1 MLVIAGDWK
10 TAGHRLRK
18 PAQGTAPAIGR
29 RHSPCNR
36 TQAQPLQSD
45 GRHAPQ
51 QSDARHAPQ
60 QSDARHDP
68 LQSDT
73 RYAPCNRTPGTVP
86 TVGCKRRP
94 YIRWQ
99 RAAPRESARPWT
111 PRLSPALAL
120 HSPPF
125 GGRGWGWV
133 SPPNAKRVPAA
144 HGLGNPRLLK
154 GGGYLLSRI
163 ALQYHRRRRA

>member
-51 QSDARHAPQ
+51 QSDARHDPPAI
-60 QSDARHDP
+60 RHKVCP

-73 RYAPCNRTPGTVP
+73 RHGPHCRMQTT
-86 TVGCKRRP
+86 T
-94 YIRWQ
+94 
-99 RAAPRESARPWT
+99 
-111 PRLSPALAL
+111 L
-120 HSPPF
+120 HSLATCSSKRKCTPLDASLVACLGITLPSLRREGL
-125 GGRGWGWV
+125 GGGSLGWFSGGG
-133 SPPNAKRVPAA
+133 PPNAKRVPAA

-154 GGGYLLSRI
+154 GGGYLLARI
-163 ALQYHRRRRA
+163 ALQYHRRTWA

>member
-36 TQAQPLQSD
+36 TEGMTPSNRTQGMTPCNQTQGMPPAIGHQARSPL
-45 GRHAPQ
+45 
-51 QSDARHAPQ
+51 SDANDDPTFVGNVQLQEKVHALGRLACRLPWH
-60 QSDARHDP
+60 STP
-68 LQSDT
+68 LPS
-73 RYAPCNRTPGTVP
+73 
-86 TVGCKRRP
+86 
-94 YIRWQ
+94 
-99 RAAPRESARPWT
+99 E
-111 PRLSPALAL
+111 
-120 HSPPF
+120 
-125 GGRGWGWV
+125 GGAGGWV
-133 SPPNAKRVPAA
+133 SPPNAKRVPTAQ
-144 HGLGNPRLLK
+144 GLGNPRLLK

>member
-51 QSDARHAPQ
+51 QSDARHDPPAI
-60 QSDARHDP
+60 RHKVCP

-73 RYAPCNRTPGTVP
+73 RHGPHCRMQTT
-86 TVGCKRRP
+86 T
-94 YIRWQ
+94 
-99 RAAPRESARPWT
+99 
-111 PRLSPALAL
+111 L
-120 HSPPF
+120 HSLATCSSKRKCTPLDASLVACLGHSTPLPSE
-125 GGRGWGWV
+125 GGAGGWV
-133 SPPNAKRVPAA
+133 S
-144 HGLGNPRLLK
+144 GLGVGLKCKEGSLSALPWKPSVVERGRLPTLPHC
-154 GGGYLLSRI
+154 I
-163 ALQYHRRRRA
+163 AVPSA

>member
-51 QSDARHAPQ
+51 QSDARHDPL
-60 QSDARHDP
+60 QSDTRYDP

-133 SPPNAKRVPAA
+133 S
-144 HGLGNPRLLK
+144 GLGLGSGLGVGLLDLQMQRGFPRHLAMGTL
-154 GGGYLLSRI
+154 GC
-163 ALQYHRRRRA
+163 

>member
-45 GRHAPQ
+45 TRHGPHCRMQ
-51 QSDARHAPQ
+51 
-60 QSDARHDP
+60 
-68 LQSDT
+68 T
-73 RYAPCNRTPGTVP
+73 TT
-86 TVGCKRRP
+86 
-94 YIRWQ
+94 
-99 RAAPRESARPWT
+99 
-111 PRLSPALAL
+111 L
-120 HSPPF
+120 HSLATCSSKRKCTPLDASLVACLGIPLPSLRREGL
-125 GGRGWGWV
+125 GGGSLWV
-133 SPPNAKRVPAA
+133 SPPNAKKVPTARG
-144 HGLGNPRLLK
+144 HGNPRLMK

>member
-18 PAQGTAPAIGR
+18 PAQGTAP
-29 RHSPCNR
+29 CNR

-45 GRHAPQ
+45 G
-51 QSDARHAPQ
+51 RHAPQ

-94 YIRWQ
+94 YCRWQ
-99 RAAPRESARPWT
+99 LAVPKRKCTALDASLVACLGHST
-111 PRLSPALAL
+111 PLPSE
-120 HSPPF
+120 
-125 GGRGWGWV
+125 GGAGGG
-133 SPPNAKRVPAA
+133 SLGPPNAKRVPTAR
-144 HGLGNPRLLK
+144 GLGNPRLLK

>member
-36 TQAQPLQSD
+36 TEGMTPSNRTQGMP
-45 GRHAPQ
+45 
-51 QSDARHAPQ
+51 PQ

-73 RYAPCNRTPGTVP
+73 RYAPCKRTPGTVP

-99 RAAPRESARPWT
+99 RAAPRESTRPWT
-111 PRLSPALAL
+111 TRCSPALGIPL
-120 HSPPF
+120 PSL
-125 GGRGWGWV
+125 R
-133 SPPNAKRVPAA
+133 RE
-144 HGLGNPRLLK
+144 GLGVGLSSKCKEGSHGAWPWKPSVVERGRLPTLPHC
-154 GGGYLLSRI
+154 I
-163 ALQYHRRRRA
+163 AVPSA